1 MTEQED
7 ISSCYFTIEEAW
19 SRYMS
24 YFAHASLYL
33 LDFDTFVWRLPSET
47 QANSQ
52 VCFR

>member
-7 ISSCYFTIEEAW
+7 ISSFYFTIEETW
-19 SRYMS
+19 TRYIR

-33 LDFDTFVWRLPSET
+33 PDFDTFVWRLPSGT

-52 VCFR
+52 VYFR